1 MAKQLTEVHGLIYH
15 RQRYREADV
24 LAAMVTKE
32 LGFMTVLVRGGLRAK
47 SKLASATVNFSQGS
61 YVVLQN
67 GKGLASLRTVR
78 SAQQIVS
85 LFSDLTKNAYAS
97 FCLDLTRHA
106 FLEYEPLGR
115 YYQLLMTVLNKIAAV
130 SEEGCEIW
138 TQLLELRLL
147 AAYGVAPS
155 FARCVV
161 GGEEAGTFDYSIGA
175 GGVVCSRHWAQ
186 VSGRLR
192 LSAKAVALMR
202 TLALVPVDQLGKIAV
217 SKALAAESRQ
227 AIDRIYART
236 VDLNLASKRFL
247 DELRLLN

>member
-1 MAKQLTEVHGLIYH
+1 MAKQLTEVQGLIYH

-32 LGFMTVLVRGGLRAK
+32 LGFITVLVRGGLRAK
-47 SKLASATVNFSQGS
+47 SKLASATVNFSKGS

-67 GKGLASLRTVR
+67 GKGLAALRTVKR
-78 SAQQIVS
+78 AEQIPA

-97 FCLDLTRHA
+97 YCLDLTRHA

-115 YYQLLMTVLNKIAAV
+115 YYPLLMTVLDQIAQA
-130 SEEGCEIW
+130 SEANCEIW

-147 AAYGVAPS
+147 AAYGVAPNFQS
-155 FARCVV
+155 CVV
-161 GGEEAGTFDYSIGA
+161 GGETKGVFDYSISA

-186 VSGRLR
+186 VTSRLH
-192 LSAKAVALMR
+192 LQPQTVALMR
-202 TLALVPVDQLGKIAV
+202 TLALVPLAKLGKISV
-217 SKALAAESRQ
+217 SQQLASASRQ
-227 AIDRIYART
+227 AVDRIYART